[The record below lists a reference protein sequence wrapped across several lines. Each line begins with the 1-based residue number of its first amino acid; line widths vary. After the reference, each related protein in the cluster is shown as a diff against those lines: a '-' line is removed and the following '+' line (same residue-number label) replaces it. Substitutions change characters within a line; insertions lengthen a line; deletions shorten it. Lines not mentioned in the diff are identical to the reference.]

1 MKKYIPLSVIGLI
14 AVLFLAPEFASAQVS
29 GSYGSTF
36 TAFEPTSTGTTSSP
50 IKKCYGGTS
59 GVVGSDN
66 LCFKGISRSPKF
78 LGATTPVLFA
88 SVGLFVFDGAGHIL
102 ITDSV
107 SVNGTITRFETY
119 TGTYTLNSNGTGS
132 MTLHSGVSGVPVNYD
147 FVVVNNGTKLLI
159 VGTDE
164 GVSVSGFLIKQ

>member
-1 MKKYIPLSVIGLI
+1 MPKNI
-14 AVLFLAPEFASAQVS
+14 A
-29 GSYGSTF
+29 
-36 TAFEPTSTGTTSSP
+36 
-50 IKKCYGGTS
+50 
-59 GVVGSDN
+59 
-66 LCFKGISRSPKF
+66 RSPKF

-147 FVVVNNGTKLLI
+147 FVVVDNGTKLLI
-159 VGTDE
+159 VGTDQ
-164 GVSVSGFLIKQ
+164 GIWSSRF